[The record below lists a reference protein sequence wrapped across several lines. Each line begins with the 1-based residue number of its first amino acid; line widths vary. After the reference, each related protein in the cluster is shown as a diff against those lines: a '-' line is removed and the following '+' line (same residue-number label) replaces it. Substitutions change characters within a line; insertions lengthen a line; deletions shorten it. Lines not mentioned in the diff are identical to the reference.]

1 MAKSIG
7 VKDFLQS
14 KKEALQFDGVFEAL
28 LGKPERSG
36 SWIIWGNPGN
46 GKTRFA
52 IQLSKY
58 LCQFGSVLYNSLE
71 EGDSLSL
78 QKAFREE
85 RVVEVSK
92 KLILVDGEDIEEL
105 TVRLSKPKSA
115 NIVVIDSLQYT
126 SLTYKAYK
134 AFKRKFR
141 KKLFIFISHAEG
153 KEPKGSL
160 ARSIRY
166 DSNCKIRVEG
176 FIASAIS
183 RYGGGT
189 PYIVYEK
196 GAIEHHGEAVLN
208 SEGNVMYHD
217 ENIDHHEEYNEE

>member
-7 VKDFLQS
+7 VNQFLQS
-14 KKEALQFDGVFEAL
+14 KKTVLQFEGAFEAL

-36 SWIIWGNPGN
+36 TWIIWGNSGN

-58 LCQFGSVLYNSLE
+58 LCQFGKVIYNSLE

-85 RVVEVSK
+85 RVEEVCK
-92 KLILVDGEDIEEL
+92 KLILIDGEDIEEL
-105 TVRLSKPKSA
+105 TSRLSKPKSA

-134 AFKRKFR
+134 EFKRLFKN
-141 KKLFIFISHAEG
+141 KLIIFISHAEG
-153 KEPKGSL
+153 KNPKGSL
-160 ARSIRY
+160 AQSVRY
-166 DSNCKIRVEG
+166 DANCKIRIEG
-176 FIASAIS
+176 FVAEAAS

-217 ENIDHHEEYNEE
+217 ENNVDHEEYSEE